1 MCAGLNREGQLCGGC
16 KEGFA
21 PSVYSY
27 SMTLWCVNCT
37 SYQHNWVKYTL
48 IAFGPLTLFFLF
60 ITVLHISPTSPYLH
74 GFMFFSHIISLPRFS
89 RILSLKFK
97 FSEGIRRVEDNFYM
111 EILFVELVWCLES

>member
-1 MCAGLNREGQLCGGC
+1 MCAGLNREGQSCGRC

-27 SMTLWCVNCT
+27 SMWCVNCT
-37 SYQHNWVKYTL
+37 SHQQHNWVKYTL

-74 GFMFFSHIISLPRFS
+74 GFMFFSHIISLPLFNRM
-89 RILSLKFK
+89 ISLEVKFNENMCGVGRNTYNDRK
-97 FSEGIRRVEDNFYM
+97 IIFK
-111 EILFVELVWCLES
+111 LVQCLES